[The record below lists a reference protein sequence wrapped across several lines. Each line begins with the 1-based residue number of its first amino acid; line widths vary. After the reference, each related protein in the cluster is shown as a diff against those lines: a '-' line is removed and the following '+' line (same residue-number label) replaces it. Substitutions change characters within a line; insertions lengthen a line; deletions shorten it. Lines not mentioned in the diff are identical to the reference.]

1 MYVYYTYILAHHMYV
16 RMYVYKLSLGN
27 IHGRH
32 KLFIFERV
40 YCINPLVVVDS
51 MSVGVNAWYMA
62 IF

>member
-1 MYVYYTYILAHHMYV
+1 MYV